1 MNVSETL
8 ILLKPLA
15 LKLDECYK
23 GYLIFRD
30 HHVHLLPD
38 LPGYYPVDAGG
49 EPGLEFLSRQKP
61 TRPDRE
67 MRPRASLGRSTS
79 NINVNHVLLGIMSSV
94 ESIPESPLMS
104 SFSEAV
110 LKGAASFLS
119 SLSLRNPQ
127 LFHFHL
133 QHIPGSLQT
142 ILRNPLCPIFFILKI
157 LI

>member
-23 GYLIFRD
+23 GYLRFRD

-67 MRPRASLGRSTS
+67 MRPRASLGKSTS
-79 NINVNHVLLGIMSSV
+79 DINVNHVLLGIMSSV
-94 ESIPESPLMS
+94 ESIPESPLLS
-104 SFSEAV
+104 SLSEAV
-110 LKGAASFLS
+110 FKGAASFLS
-119 SLSLRNPQ
+119 STVSFGISQKSPTVS
-127 LFHFHL
+127 FTS
-133 QHIPGSLQT
+133 PT
-142 ILRNPLCPIFFILKI
+142 
-157 LI
+157 